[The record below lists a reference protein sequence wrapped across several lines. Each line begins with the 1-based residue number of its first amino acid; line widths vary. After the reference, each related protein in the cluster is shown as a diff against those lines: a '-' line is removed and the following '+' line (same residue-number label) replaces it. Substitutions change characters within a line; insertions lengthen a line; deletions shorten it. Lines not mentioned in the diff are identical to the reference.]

1 MRTAMPT
8 SDSVAFDHMP
18 FDRMPFE
25 YLQLDVFAARPG
37 AGNPLGVVVDG
48 EGFDPAGMQAFA
60 AWTNLSETIF
70 LLPPTVP
77 EADYRVRIF
86 TPRQELPFAGHPSV
100 GAAWAAVTT
109 GRVAAGRETLVQ
121 ECAAGLLPVHLAREG
136 DAVRP
141 QIRAPRARRM
151 GGAELAPALLAAA
164 LAPMRRGSEPANG
177 DEWPAG
183 TDVIDTGVPGADRR
197 HGASSALQPAL
208 WSNGPLWWLVPLADA
223 AAVRGLAEGDG
234 LDLAAIAALTRA
246 TGAVGL
252 AVFAPDPRDGHH
264 LAVRAFCPADNIP
277 EDPVTGSAQAAIAA
291 CLADAGQLP
300 GAEGRYVGSQGRELG
315 RDGRV
320 EVHVDEAGEVWIGG
334 AVQCPIRGRLVW

>member
-1 MRTAMPT
+1 MSTFH
-8 SDSVAFDHMP
+8 SVTFD
-18 FDRMPFE
+18 
-25 YLQLDVFAARPG
+25 YLQLDVFAAAPG

-48 EGFDPAGMQAFA
+48 AGFDPARMQAFA

-100 GAAWAAVTT
+100 GAAWAAVTA
-109 GRVAAGRETLVQ
+109 GRVQAGRDALVQ
-121 ECAAGLLPVHLAREG
+121 ECAAGLLPVRLTREG
-136 DAVRP
+136 GALRP
-141 QIRAPRARRM
+141 RVRAPRARRL
-151 GGAELAPALLAAA
+151 GGAELAPELLNSVVAA
-164 LAPMRRGSEPANG
+164 MRRSGGAGLCPTEAFDAAGGNG
-177 DEWPAG
+177 HEGRPSD
-183 TDVIDTGVPGADRR
+183 
-197 HGASSALQPAL
+197 LQPAL
-208 WSNGPLWWLVPLADA
+208 WSNGPRWWLLPLADA
-223 AAVRGLAEGDG
+223 AAVRGLAEGAG

-252 AVFAPDPRDGHH
+252 AVFAPEARDGHH

-291 CLADAGQLP
+291 CLADAGLLP
-300 GAEGRYVGSQGRELG
+300 GSDSCYIGSQGRELG

-320 EVHVDEAGEVWIGG
+320 EVEVDDAGEVWIGG